1 MILLDLLSAM
11 LIMTEC
17 YDLKGVDKM
26 LNNYARTLGVSLI
39 ICTLIFGASLVRS
52 RQNQKS
58 LRIVGYANKQFVS
71 DLVKWNLTIQK
82 TSGTGNLSASYKTLS
97 GDVVAF
103 KKYLLDNG
111 LEEKEISI
119 QPLNSFPMY
128 DNYGKISSYNLN
140 QNVFIISGKLETIEK
155 LSLNPE
161 FFAERGLLLQMSNLS
176 YLYTKLPD
184 LKKQLLSDATADA
197 LQRAKEVASSAKV
210 RLGKMRE
217 AKAGVFQ
224 ITEPYSTDVS
234 DYGIYNT
241 STRNKSIS
249 VTLSAVFD
257 LR

>member
-1 MILLDLLSAM
+1 VL
-11 LIMTEC
+11 T
-17 YDLKGVDKM
+17 M
-26 LNNYARTLGVSLI
+26 LNNYARTLGLSII
-39 ICTLIFGASLVRS
+39 ICALIFGAALVKS
-52 RQNQKS
+52 RQSQKS

-82 TSGTGNLSASYKTLS
+82 TSDTGNLSASYKALS
-97 GDVVAF
+97 NDVMDF
-103 KKYLLDNG
+103 KKYLMDNG
-111 LEEKEISI
+111 LEDKEISI
-119 QPLNSFPMY
+119 QPLNSYPMY

-140 QNVFIISGKLETIEK
+140 QNVFIISAKLDTIEK

-161 FFAERGLLLQMSNLS
+161 FFATRGLLLQQSSLS

-210 RLGKMRE
+210 KLGKMRE

-234 DYGIYNT
+234 DSGIYNT

>member
-1 MILLDLLSAM
+1 MAEKIPKLQGD
-11 LIMTEC
+11 T
-17 YDLKGVDKM
+17 M
-26 LNNYARTLGVSLI
+26 LNNYAKILGLSFI
-39 ICTLIFGASLVRS
+39 ITALIFGAFLVKS

-82 TSGTGNLSASYKTLS
+82 NSETGNLSAGYKTLS
-97 GDVVAF
+97 NDVNSF
-103 KKYLLDNG
+103 KKYLVENG
-111 LEEKEISI
+111 LEESEISI
-119 QPLNSFPMY
+119 QPINSYPMY
-128 DNYGKISSYNLN
+128 DNYGRISSYNLN
-140 QNVFIISGKLETIEK
+140 QNVFIISDKLDKIEQ
-155 LSLNPE
+155 LSLTPD
-161 FFAERGLLLQMSNLS
+161 FFAEKGLLLQMSNLS

-184 LKKQLLSDATADA
+184 LKKQLLSEATKDA
-197 LQRAKEVASSAKV
+197 LERAKEVASSAKV

-217 AKAGVFQ
+217 ARAGVFQ

>member
-1 MILLDLLSAM
+1 
-11 LIMTEC
+11 
-17 YDLKGVDKM
+17 M
-26 LNNYARTLGVSLI
+26 LNNYARTLGLALI
-39 ICTLIFGASLVRS
+39 ICTLIFGAALVKS
-52 RQNQKS
+52 RQSQKS

-82 TSGTGNLSASYKTLS
+82 TAETGNLSASYKALS
-97 GDVVAF
+97 NDVVEF

-111 LEEKEISI
+111 LEDKEISI

-140 QNVFIISGKLETIEK
+140 QNVFIISAKLDTIEK

-161 FFAERGLLLQMSNLS
+161 FFAERGLLLQQSSLS

>member
-1 MILLDLLSAM
+1 
-11 LIMTEC
+11 
-17 YDLKGVDKM
+17 M
-26 LNNYARTLGVSLI
+26 LNNYAKILGISFI
-39 ICTLIFGASLVRS
+39 IVAIIFGAFLVKS
-52 RQNQKS
+52 RQSQKS

-82 TSGTGNLSASYKTLS
+82 NSETGNLSAGYKTLS
-97 GDVVAF
+97 NDVNSF
-103 KKYLLDNG
+103 KKYLVENG
-111 LEEKEISI
+111 LEESEISI
-119 QPLNSFPMY
+119 QPISSYPMY
-128 DNYGKISSYNLN
+128 DNNGRIASYNLN
-140 QNVFIISGKLETIEK
+140 QNVFIISDKLDKIEQ
-155 LSLNPE
+155 LALTPD
-161 FFAERGLLLQMSNLS
+161 FFAEKGLLLQMSNLS

-184 LKKQLLSDATADA
+184 LKKQLLSEATKDA
-197 LQRAKEVASSAKV
+197 LERAKEVASSAKV

-217 AKAGVFQ
+217 ARAGVFQ